1 VSFSAFFSFTEMFQ
15 VGQVPWLDYVFIKN
29 PLRQLV
35 QGASTGAV
43 ARFARA
49 RLDERLRHRSESKNT
64 NDPSTLSHKD
74 FLARFLDAK
83 QEHPDVV
90 TDNQVFSYTVSNMNA
105 GSDTTA
111 IALRAILYY
120 TLKSLKVA
128 SKLYQELKTAYRENR
143 ITLPIF
149 WKQSQEE
156 LPYLDAVIKEAL
168 RLHPAVE
175 LLLERVVPT
184 GGLQLPNGGPFLPA
198 GTIVGAN
205 PWIIHRHS
213 LFGKDVDLFIPE
225 RWLPVNG
232 ESDTEFKAR
241 KQQMLRA
248 TFTFGAGPRTCIGK
262 VISLLEIYKLI
273 PSLLLT
279 YEVRL
284 RDGLVSN

>member
-1 VSFSAFFSFTEMFQ
+1 MFQ

>member
-1 VSFSAFFSFTEMFQ
+1 MCLFSVSVSFTERPQ
-15 VGQVPWLDYVFIKN
+15 IGQMPWLDYVFIKN

-35 QGASTGAV
+35 QGGSTGAV

-49 RLDERLRHRSESKNT
+49 RLNERLQQTRSESKNT
-64 NDPSTLSHKD
+64 NIPATPSHKD

-83 QEHPDVV
+83 QEHPKIVS
-90 TDNQVFSYTVSNMNA
+90 DNQVFSYTVSNMNA

-111 IALRAILYY
+111 ISLRAILYY
-120 TLKSLKVA
+120 SLKSPRVM
-128 SKLYQELKTAYRENR
+128 SKLHQELQTAYQENR
-143 ITLPIF
+143 ITLPVS

-168 RLHPAVE
+168 RLHPAVG
-175 LLLERVVPT
+175 LLLERVIPA

-213 LFGKDVDLFIPE
+213 LFGKDVNSFVPE
-225 RWLPVNG
+225 RWLQADA
-232 ESDTEFKAR
+232 ESDSEFKAR

-262 VISLLEIYKLI
+262 NISLLEIYKLI
-273 PSLLLT
+273 PSLLLA
-279 YEVRL
+279 YKVR
-284 RDGLVSN
+284 